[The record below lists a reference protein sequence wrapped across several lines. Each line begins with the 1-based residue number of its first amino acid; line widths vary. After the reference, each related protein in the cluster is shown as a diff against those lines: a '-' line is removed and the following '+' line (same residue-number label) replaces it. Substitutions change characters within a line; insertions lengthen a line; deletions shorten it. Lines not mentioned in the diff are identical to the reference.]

1 MDSTTVELADGPN
14 GANGGMCFAAN
25 LVIIPVMLTSVQP
38 TQIENKL
45 DRILLKVQKPGR
57 YVGGELNSIVKDWD
71 AVQTK
76 VAFVFPD
83 IYDIGVSNVG
93 LKILYDQVNQ
103 RGDALA
109 ERAYAPWF
117 DMEALMRQHGIP
129 LYALESKR
137 PLACFDLIGFTLP
150 YETLYTNTL
159 NVLDLSGIPLRSADR
174 DETHPIVIAGGHA
187 TMNPEPMHAFIDAFV
202 IGEGEEV
209 IHDIINVIQAV
220 KGKRKEERDDLF
232 LLSSFDAR
240 QQLLHA
246 LAKIQGVYVPS
257 LYEAYYLEDDTVSHI
272 EPIVADIPKIITKR
286 LVAKLP
292 PPPTRFIVPNVDIVH
307 NRISVEIMRGCTRGC
322 RFCHA
327 GMITRPVR
335 ERSVDEVMQALEE
348 SIKHSGFEE
357 IALLSLSS
365 SDYSHVLE
373 LVTRVGE
380 RFGDT
385 HLKVSLPS
393 LRIESV
399 SIDLMEKL
407 KDKRSGGFTLAP
419 EAATERMRR
428 IINKF
433 VPDEEVINTTR
444 EIYARGWTTIK
455 LYFMIGHPS
464 ETLED
469 VQAIADLCKRVIA
482 EGRKV
487 AGMRVK
493 LNAGVSTFVPK
504 SQTPFQWVSCDTPE
518 QIKAKQALL
527 RRELGRDRNIK
538 LSLTD
543 AEDSF
548 LEAWLSR
555 GDRRMAE
562 VVYTAWKNGAKF
574 DAWFEGR
581 KYQTWINAFAE
592 RGLDPLFYT
601 HRQRRTDEV
610 FPWEHITA
618 AVRKNF
624 LFQDFRQSLEGQI
637 RVDCRLNCFACGIL
651 PTFAQMRREN
661 PGEGWKCPDV
671 KSPARAV
678 SSESVIGHQ
687 PALSGVEGL
696 SLNSL
701 PMVGD

>member
-1 MDSTTVELADGPN
+1 
-14 GANGGMCFAAN
+14 
-25 LVIIPVMLTSVQP
+25 MLTP
-38 TQIENKL
+38 EQIENKL
-45 DRILLKVQKPGR
+45 DHVLLKVQKPGR
-57 YVGGELNSIVKDWD
+57 YVGGELNSTHKDWD
-71 AVQTK
+71 NFRTK

-103 RGDALA
+103 RDDALA
-109 ERAYAPWF
+109 ERVYSPWL
-117 DMEALMRQHGIP
+117 DMEILMRENGIP
-129 LYALESKR
+129 LYALESKQ

-150 YETLYTNTL
+150 YETLYTNAL
-159 NVLDLSGIPLRSADR
+159 NVLDLGGIPIRTVDR
-174 DETHPIVIAGGHA
+174 DESHPIVIAGGHS
-187 TMNPEPMHAFIDAFV
+187 TMNPEPMYAFIDAFV

-209 IHDIINVIQAV
+209 IHDIINAIQKHKDQPGTSRA
-220 KGKRKEERDDLF
+220 E
-232 LLSSFDAR
+232 
-240 QQLLHA
+240 LLHE
-246 LAKIQGVYVPS
+246 LAKIPGVYVPTF
-257 LYEAYYLEDDTVSHI
+257 YEAYYMDDGTLSHI
-272 EPIVADIPKIITKR
+272 EPTVDDIPKIVTKR

-292 PPPTRFIVPNVDIVH
+292 PPPTKFIVPNIDIVH
-307 NRISVEIMRGCTRGC
+307 NRVSVEIMRGCTRGC

-335 ERSVDEVMQALEE
+335 ERTVDEVLEAAKIA
-348 SIKHSGFEE
+348 IKNTGFEE
-357 IALLSLSS
+357 LALLSLSS
-365 SDYSHVLE
+365 SDYSNVLE
-373 LVTRVGE
+373 LVTKVGE
-380 RFGDT
+380 QFDGK

-407 KDKRSGGFTLAP
+407 KEKRSGGFTLAP

-433 VPDEEVINTTR
+433 VPDEEVIDTTR
-444 EIYARGWTTIK
+444 EIYRRGWTTIK

-469 VQAIADLCKRVIA
+469 VQAIADLCKRVIE

-487 AGMRVK
+487 IGWKAK

-518 QIKAKQALL
+518 QIRAKQALL
-527 RRELGRDRNIK
+527 RRELGRDKNIK

-562 VVYTAWKNGAKF
+562 VVYSAWEKGSRF
-574 DAWFEGR
+574 DAWREGKKYSAWIEAFEE
-581 KYQTWINAFAE
+581 Q
-592 RGLDPLFYT
+592 GLDPLFYT

-624 LFQDFRQSLEGQI
+624 LFQDFRMSLEGEI

-651 PTFAQMRREN
+651 PIFAQTRREN

-671 KSPARAV
+671 KSPAPKVV
-678 SSESVIGHQ
+678 SKSTHQ
-687 PALSGVEGL
+687 
-696 SLNSL
+696 L
-701 PMVGD
+701 PVVGD

>member
-1 MDSTTVELADGPN
+1 ML
-14 GANGGMCFAAN
+14 
-25 LVIIPVMLTSVQP
+25 IPE
-38 TQIENKL
+38 QIERKL

-57 YVGGELNSIVKDWD
+57 YVGGELNSIQKDWD
-71 AVQTK
+71 AVQTR
-76 VAFVFPD
+76 VALVFPD

-93 LKILYDQVNQ
+93 LKILYDQINQ
-103 RGDALA
+103 RDDALA
-109 ERAYAPWF
+109 ERAYAPWL

-129 LYALESKR
+129 LYTLESKR

-159 NVLDLSGIPLRSADR
+159 NVLDLAGIPIRSAER
-174 DETHPIVIAGGHA
+174 DETHPIIIAGGHSC
-187 TMNPEPMHAFIDAFV
+187 MNPEPMHAFIDAFV

-209 IHDIINVIQAV
+209 IHDIIEVLKRV
-220 KGKRKEERDDLF
+220 KDQRSKANDLRPSTF
-232 LLSSFDAR
+232 GREALLR
-240 QQLLHA
+240 E
-246 LAKIQGVYVPS
+246 LAKIPGVYVPRF
-257 LYEAYYLEDDTVSHI
+257 YQTFYLPDGTVSHI
-272 EPIVADIPKIITKR
+272 EPTLPDIPKVITKR
-286 LVAKLP
+286 IVAKLP
-292 PPPTRFIVPNVDIVH
+292 PPPTKFIVPNVDIVH
-307 NRISVEIMRGCTRGC
+307 NRVSVEIMRGCTRGC

-335 ERSVDEVMQALEE
+335 ERSVDEILQAAEE
-348 SIKHSGFEE
+348 ALRSTGFEE
-357 IALLSLSS
+357 LALLSLSS
-365 SDYSHVLE
+365 SDYTHVLE
-373 LVTRVGE
+373 LVTKVGE
-380 RFGDT
+380 KFGGS

-399 SIDLMEKL
+399 SIDLMERL
-407 KDKRSGGFTLAP
+407 KDRRSGGFTLAP

-433 VPDEEVINTTR
+433 IPDEDIINTTR
-444 EIYARGWTTIK
+444 EIYRRGWTTIK

-469 VQAIADLCKRVIA
+469 VQAIADLCKRVLA

-487 AGMRVK
+487 IGWKAK
-493 LNAGVSTFVPK
+493 LHAGVSTFVPK

-518 QIKAKQALL
+518 QIRAKQELL
-527 RRELGRDRNIK
+527 KRELYRDKNIK

-562 VVYTAWKNGAKF
+562 VVYSAWKKGSKF
-574 DAWFEGR
+574 DAWQEGK
-581 KYQTWINAFAE
+581 KYDAWMEAFAE
-592 RGLDPLFYT
+592 HGLDPLFYT

-624 LFQDFRQSLEGQI
+624 LFQDFRMSLEGEI
-637 RVDCRLNCFACGIL
+637 RVDCRQNCFACGIL
-651 PTFAQMRREN
+651 PTFAGLRREH
-661 PGEGWKCPDV
+661 PGEGWKCPEV
-671 KSPARAV
+671 KSPV
-678 SSESVIGHQ
+678 SKALPV
-687 PALSGVEGL
+687 PASG
-696 SLNSL
+696 NQL
-701 PMVGD
+701 PLVGD

>member
-1 MDSTTVELADGPN
+1 
-14 GANGGMCFAAN
+14 
-25 LVIIPVMLTSVQP
+25 MLTP
-38 TQIENKL
+38 DQIESKL
-45 DRILLKVQKPGR
+45 DRILLRVQKPGR
-57 YVGGELNSIVKDWD
+57 YVGGELNSVVKDWD
-71 AVQTK
+71 KISTK

-103 RGDALA
+103 REDALA
-109 ERAYAPWF
+109 ERAYAPWL
-117 DMEALMRQHGIP
+117 DMEALMREHGIP
-129 LYALESKR
+129 LYTLESKR
-137 PLACFDLIGFTLP
+137 PLACFDLIGFSLP
-150 YETLYTNTL
+150 YETLYTNAL
-159 NVLDLSGIPLRSADR
+159 NVLDLAGIPVRSADR
-174 DETHPIVIAGGHA
+174 DETHPIIIAGGHS

-209 IHDIINVIQAV
+209 IHDIINTIQAFKSSSV
-220 KGKRKEERDDLF
+220 QALEREHLLKE
-232 LLSSFDAR
+232 
-240 QQLLHA
+240 
-246 LAKIQGVYVPS
+246 LAKIQGVYVPRF
-257 LYEAYYLEDDTVSHI
+257 YEAYYMEDGTVSHT
-272 EPIVADIPKIITKR
+272 EPIIPDVPKIVTKR
-286 LVAKLP
+286 IVAVLP
-292 PPPTRFIVPNVDIVH
+292 PPPTKFIVPNIDIVH
-307 NRISVEIMRGCTRGC
+307 NRVSVEIMRGCTRGC

-335 ERSVDEVMQALEE
+335 ERSVEEVLQAAGEA
-348 SIKHSGFEE
+348 IKNTGFEE
-357 IALLSLSS
+357 LALLSLSS
-365 SDYSHVLE
+365 SDYTNVLE
-373 LVTRVGE
+373 LVTKVGE
-380 RFGDT
+380 KFGGT
-385 HLKVSLPS
+385 HLKIGLPS

-407 KDKRSGGFTLAP
+407 KDNRSGGFTLAP

-444 EIYARGWTTIK
+444 EIYRRGWTTIK

-469 VQAIADLCKRVIA
+469 VQAIADLCKRVLT

-487 AGMRVK
+487 IGMRAK
-493 LNAGVSTFVPK
+493 LNVGVSTFVPK

-518 QIKAKQALL
+518 QIRAKQALL

-538 LSLTD
+538 LSLTK

-562 VVYTAWKNGAKF
+562 VVYSAWKKGSKF
-574 DAWFEGR
+574 DAWDEGKSMEAWIQAFE
-581 KYQTWINAFAE
+581 E
-592 RGLDPLFYT
+592 HGLDPLFYT

-624 LFQDFRQSLEGQI
+624 LFQDFRASLEGEI

-651 PTFAQMRREN
+651 PTFANMRRDN
-661 PGEGWKCPDV
+661 PGDVWKCPDV
-671 KSPARAV
+671 KTP
-678 SSESVIGHQ
+678 
-687 PALSGVEGL
+687 LSTNPHAMSRL
-696 SLNSL
+696 KL
-701 PMVGD
+701 PVVGD

>member
-1 MDSTTVELADGPN
+1 
-14 GANGGMCFAAN
+14 
-25 LVIIPVMLTSVQP
+25 
-38 TQIENKL
+38 
-45 DRILLKVQKPGR
+45 VQKPGR
-57 YVGGELNSIVKDWD
+57 YVGGELNSIQKDWD
-71 AVQTK
+71 SIQTK

-103 RGDALA
+103 REDALA
-109 ERAYAPWF
+109 ERAYAPWS
-117 DMEALMRQHGIP
+117 DMETLMREIGIP
-129 LYALESKR
+129 LYTLESKR
-137 PLACFDLIGFTLP
+137 PLACFDLIGFSLP

-159 NVLDLSGIPLRSADR
+159 NILDLAGIPVRSLDR
-174 DETHPIVIAGGHA
+174 NETHPIIIAGGHS
-187 TMNPEPMHAFIDAFV
+187 TMNPEPMHTFIDAFV

-209 IHDIINVIQAV
+209 IHDIIEVV
-220 KGKRKEERDDLF
+220 KKWNLEREKP
-232 LLSSFDAR
+232 LSTFHREDVLR
-240 QQLLHA
+240 Q
-246 LAKIQGVYVPS
+246 LAKIQGVYVPRF
-257 LYEAYYLEDDTVSHI
+257 YEAYYLEDGTVSHI
-272 EPIVADIPKIITKR
+272 EPTIPDVPKIITKR
-286 LVAKLP
+286 IVAKLP
-292 PPPTRFIVPNVDIVH
+292 PPPTKFIIPNIDIVH
-307 NRISVEIMRGCTRGC
+307 NRVSVEIMRGCTRGC

-335 ERSVDEVMQALEE
+335 ERSVDEILEAAE
-348 SIKHSGFEE
+348 EAIKNTGFEE
-357 IALLSLSS
+357 LALLSLSS
-365 SDYSHVLE
+365 SDYTDVLE
-373 LVTRVGE
+373 LVTRVAE
-380 RFGDT
+380 KFGGT

-407 KDKRSGGFTLAP
+407 RGNRAGGFTLAP

-428 IINKF
+428 IINKYIS
-433 VPDEEVINTTR
+433 DEDIINTTR

-464 ETLED
+464 EALED
-469 VQAIADLCKRVIA
+469 VQAIADLCKRVIT

-487 AGMRVK
+487 AGMKVK

-527 RRELGRDRNIK
+527 RRELRDKNIK
-538 LSLTD
+538 VSWTE

-555 GDRRMAE
+555 GDRKMAE

-574 DAWFEGR
+574 DAWQDGGSYSKWIAAFE
-581 KYQTWINAFAE
+581 E
-592 RGLDPLFYT
+592 HGLDPFFYT

-651 PTFAQMRREN
+651 PTFADMRREN
-661 PGEGWKCPDV
+661 PGEVWKCPDV
-671 KSPARAV
+671 KSPV
-678 SSESVIGHQ
+678 SSNRYAMS
-687 PALSGVEGL
+687 
-696 SLNSL
+696 SLKL
-701 PMVGD
+701 PIVGD

>member
-1 MDSTTVELADGPN
+1 
-14 GANGGMCFAAN
+14 
-25 LVIIPVMLTSVQP
+25 MLTSQ
-38 TQIENKL
+38 QIEDKL
-45 DRILLKVQKPGR
+45 DRFLLKVQKPGR
-57 YVGGELNSIVKDWD
+57 YVGGELNSTHKDWD
-71 AVQTK
+71 SVQTK
-76 VAFVFPD
+76 VALVFPD

-93 LKILYDQVNQ
+93 LKILYDQINQ
-103 RGDALA
+103 RDDALA
-109 ERAYAPWF
+109 ERAYAPWL
-117 DMEALMRQHGIP
+117 DMEALMREHGIP

-137 PLACFDLIGFTLP
+137 PLACFDLVGFTLP
-150 YETLYTNTL
+150 YETLYTNAL
-159 NVLDLSGIPLRSADR
+159 NVLDLAGIPVRSADR
-174 DETHPIVIAGGHA
+174 DESHPIIIAGGHS

-209 IHDIINVIQAV
+209 IHDIINVIMSLRGRSPKQSPANKENA
-220 KGKRKEERDDLF
+220 KGEEIASPPSASRNDILK
-232 LLSSFDAR
+232 
-240 QQLLHA
+240 A
-246 LAKIQGVYVPS
+246 LAKIPGVYVPTF
-257 LYEAYYLEDDTVSHI
+257 YEANYLNDGTVSHI
-272 EPIVADIPKIITKR
+272 EPTMADIPKVITKR
-286 LVAKLP
+286 VVAKLP
-292 PPPTRFIVPNVDIVH
+292 PPPTKFIVPNIDIVH
-307 NRISVEIMRGCTRGC
+307 NRVSVEIMRGCTRGC

-335 ERSVDEVMQALEE
+335 ERPVDEVVEALEAAVQ
-348 SIKHSGFEE
+348 SSGFEE

-365 SDYSHVLE
+365 SDYTNVLE
-373 LVTRVGE
+373 LVTKVGE
-380 RFGDT
+380 KFGGK

-399 SIDLMEKL
+399 SIDLVEKL
-407 KDKRSGGFTLAP
+407 RDKRSGGFTLAP

-433 VPDEEVINTTR
+433 VPDEDVINTTR

-518 QIKAKQALL
+518 QIRAKQALL
-527 RRELGRDRNIK
+527 RRELGRDRSIK

-555 GDRRMAE
+555 GDRKMAE
-562 VVYTAWKNGAKF
+562 VVYSAWKNGSKF
-574 DAWFEGR
+574 DAWQEGK
-581 KYQTWINAFAE
+581 KYDAWISAFNE
-592 RGLDPLFYT
+592 HGLDPLFYT

-637 RVDCRLNCFACGIL
+637 RVDCRLDCFACGIL

-661 PGEGWKCPDV
+661 PGDVWKCPEV
-671 KSPARAV
+671 KSPGKKVISDQLAV
-678 SSESVIGHQ
+678 
-687 PALSGVEGL
+687 
-696 SLNSL
+696 NSL
-701 PMVGD
+701 SVVGD

>member
-1 MDSTTVELADGPN
+1 MFSPHR
-14 GANGGMCFAAN
+14 
-25 LVIIPVMLTSVQP
+25 LTP
-38 TQIENKL
+38 AQIESKL

-57 YVGGELNSIVKDWD
+57 YVGGELNSVVKDWD
-71 AVQTK
+71 NVSVK

-103 RGDALA
+103 REDTLA
-109 ERAYAPWF
+109 ERAYAPWL
-117 DMEALMRQHGIP
+117 DMEALMREHGIP
-129 LYALESKR
+129 LYTLESKR
-137 PLACFDLIGFTLP
+137 PLAEFDLIGVSLP

-159 NVLDLSGIPLRSADR
+159 NVLDLAGIPVRSEDR
-174 DETHPIVIAGGHA
+174 DETHPIIVAGGHS

-209 IHDIINVIQAV
+209 IHDIIEVV
-220 KGKRKEERDDLF
+220 KRWKVESRKQRED
-232 LLSSFDAR
+232 
-240 QQLLHA
+240 LLHK
-246 LAKIQGVYVPS
+246 LAKIQGVYVPRF
-257 LYEAYYLEDDTVSHI
+257 YEAYYLDDGTVSHI
-272 EPIVADIPKIITKR
+272 EPTVPDVPKIVTKR
-286 LVAKLP
+286 IVPILP
-292 PPPTRFIVPNVDIVH
+292 PPPTKFIVPNIDIVH
-307 NRISVEIMRGCTRGC
+307 NRVSVEIMRGCTRGC

-327 GMITRPVR
+327 GMITRPIR
-335 ERSVDEVMQALEE
+335 ERSVEEVLQAAEE
-348 SIKHSGFEE
+348 AIRNTGFEE
-357 IALLSLSS
+357 LALLSLSS
-365 SDYSHVLE
+365 SDYTNVLE
-373 LVTRVGE
+373 LVTKVGE
-380 RFGDT
+380 KFGGT
-385 HLKVSLPS
+385 HLKIGLPS

-399 SIDLMEKL
+399 SIDLMERL
-407 KDKRSGGFTLAP
+407 RDNRSGGFTLAP

-433 VPDEEVINTTR
+433 IPDEEIINTTR
-444 EIYARGWTTIK
+444 EIYRRGWTTIK

-469 VQAIADLCKRVIA
+469 VQAIADLCKRVLA

-487 AGMRVK
+487 IGMKAK

-518 QIKAKQALL
+518 QIRAKQALL

-538 LSLTD
+538 LSLTK

-562 VVYTAWKNGAKF
+562 VVYSAWKNGSKF
-574 DAWFEGR
+574 DAWGEGQRYDAWMSAFE
-581 KYQTWINAFAE
+581 E
-592 RGLDPLFYT
+592 HGLDPLFYT

-651 PTFAQMRREN
+651 PTFANMRREN
-661 PGEGWKCPDV
+661 PGDVWKCPDV
-671 KSPARAV
+671 KSPV
-678 SSESVIGHQ
+678 STNQLAMS
-687 PALSGVEGL
+687 
-696 SLNSL
+696 SLKL
-701 PMVGD
+701 PVVGD

>member
-1 MDSTTVELADGPN
+1 
-14 GANGGMCFAAN
+14 
-25 LVIIPVMLTSVQP
+25 MLTP
-38 TQIENKL
+38 LRLTPAQIENKL

-57 YVGGELNSIVKDWD
+57 YVGGELNIVVKDWD
-71 AVQTK
+71 NTLTK

-103 RGDALA
+103 REDALA
-109 ERAYAPWF
+109 ERGYAPWL
-117 DMEALMRQHGIP
+117 DMEALMREHEIP
-129 LYALESKR
+129 LYSLESKR
-137 PLACFDLIGFTLP
+137 PLATFDLIGFTLP
-150 YETLYTNTL
+150 YETLYTNAL
-159 NVLDLSGIPLRSADR
+159 NVLDLAGIPVRSSER
-174 DETHPIVIAGGHA
+174 DETHPIIIAGGHS

-202 IGEGEEV
+202 VGEGEEV
-209 IHDIINVIQAV
+209 IHDIINVVQ
-220 KGKRKEERDDLF
+220 KRYT
-232 LLSSFDAR
+232 SHATR
-240 QQLLHA
+240 QQILLE
-246 LAKIQGVYVPS
+246 LAKIQGVYVP
-257 LYEAYYLEDDTVSHI
+257 LFYEAYYLEDGTVSHI
-272 EPIVADIPKIITKR
+272 EPLTPDVPKIVTKRIVA
-286 LVAKLP
+286 VLP
-292 PPPTRFIVPNVDIVH
+292 PPPTKFIVPNIEIVH

-335 ERSVDEVMQALEE
+335 ERTVDEVLQAAEDALK
-348 SIKHSGFEE
+348 STGFEE
-357 IALLSLSS
+357 LALLSLSS
-365 SDYSHVLE
+365 SDYSNVLE
-373 LVTRVGE
+373 LVTKVGE
-380 RFGDT
+380 KFAGK
-385 HLKVSLPS
+385 HLKIGLPS

-407 KDKRSGGFTLAP
+407 KDSRSGGFTLAP

-433 VPDEEVINTTR
+433 IPDEEIINTTR
-444 EIYARGWTTIK
+444 EIYRRGWSTIK

-487 AGMRVK
+487 IGMKAK

-518 QIKAKQALL
+518 QIKAKQSLL

-538 LSLTD
+538 LSLTG

-562 VVYTAWKNGAKF
+562 VVYSAWKGGSKF
-574 DAWFEGR
+574 DAWDEGKKYSAWLEAFE
-581 KYQTWINAFAE
+581 E
-592 RGLDPLFYT
+592 HGLDPIFYT

-651 PTFAQMRREN
+651 PTFANMRRDH
-661 PGEGWKCPDV
+661 PGDVWKCPDV
-671 KSPARAV
+671 KTPV
-678 SSESVIGHQ
+678 SYNQSAQS
-687 PALSGVEGL
+687 
-696 SLNSL
+696 SLKL
-701 PMVGD
+701 PVVGD

>member
-1 MDSTTVELADGPN
+1 
-14 GANGGMCFAAN
+14 
-25 LVIIPVMLTSVQP
+25 MLTSE
-38 TQIENKL
+38 QIELKL
-45 DRILLKVQKPGR
+45 DKILLEIQKPGR
-57 YVGGELNSIVKDWD
+57 YVGGELNSIIKDWD
-71 AVQTK
+71 KVSTK

-103 RGDALA
+103 REDALA
-109 ERAYAPWF
+109 ERAYAPWL
-117 DMEALMRQHGIP
+117 DMEAFMREHGIP

-159 NVLDLSGIPLRSADR
+159 NVLDLAGIPLRSIDR
-174 DETHPIVIAGGHA
+174 GETHPIVIAGGHS
-187 TMNPEPMHAFIDAFV
+187 TMNPEPMHAFMDAFV

-209 IHDIINVIQAV
+209 IHDIIDTISSLRGGRSSRRSNPQAH
-220 KGKRKEERDDLF
+220 EEIASTPGLDPAKNTPTRPASRNDVL
-232 LLSSFDAR
+232 R
-240 QQLLHA
+240 A

-257 LYEAYYLEDDTVSHI
+257 LYETYYLEDGTVSHI
-272 EPIVADIPKIITKR
+272 EPTLPDIPKTITKR
-286 LVAKLP
+286 IVAKLP
-292 PPPTRFIVPNVDIVH
+292 PPPTKFIVPNIDIVH
-307 NRISVEIMRGCTRGC
+307 NRVSVEIMRGCTRGC

-335 ERSVDEVMQALEE
+335 ERSVDEILQAAEDA
-348 SIKHSGFEE
+348 IKSSGFEDL
-357 IALLSLSS
+357 ALLSLSS
-365 SDYSHVLE
+365 SDYTNILE
-373 LVTRVGE
+373 LVTKVSEKFSGK
-380 RFGDT
+380 
-385 HLKVSLPS
+385 HLNISLPS

-407 KDKRSGGFTLAP
+407 RESGRSGGFTLAP

-428 IINKF
+428 IINKYIS
-433 VPDEEVINTTR
+433 DEDLINTTR
-444 EIYARGWTTIK
+444 EIYRRGWTTIK

-487 AGMRVK
+487 IGMKAK
-493 LNAGVSTFVPK
+493 LNAGVNTFVPK

-518 QIKAKQALL
+518 QIKAKQSLL

-562 VVYTAWKNGAKF
+562 VVYSAWKNGSKF
-574 DAWFEGR
+574 DAWDEGKKYNAWMKAFE
-581 KYQTWINAFAE
+581 E
-592 RGLDPLFYT
+592 HGLDPLFYT

-651 PTFAQMRREN
+651 PTFANMRREN
-661 PGEGWKCPDV
+661 PGDVWKCPDV
-671 KSPARAV
+671 KSPAGKV
-678 SSESVIGHQ
+678 SSNQSSVITDQ
-687 PALSGVEGL
+687 SSVVSEQ
-696 SLNSL
+696 L
-701 PMVGD
+701 PVVGD